1 MVREFPRYS
10 KQDGS
15 INYVPFVAGFYFLG
29 FEVGTVKEQEKATG
43 RRTAP

>member
-29 FEVGTVKEQEKATG
+29 FEIGAVETEKATG
-43 RRTAP
+43 RRNVP